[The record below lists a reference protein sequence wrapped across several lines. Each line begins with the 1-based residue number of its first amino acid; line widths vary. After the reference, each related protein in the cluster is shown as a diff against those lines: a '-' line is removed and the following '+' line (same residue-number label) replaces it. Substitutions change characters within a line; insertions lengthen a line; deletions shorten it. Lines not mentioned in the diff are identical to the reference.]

1 MCATNVT
8 PAEIEKFSQH
18 ASQWW
23 DVEGPLK
30 TLHQVN
36 PVRLAWIE
44 SFVALQGIEA
54 LDVGCGGG
62 ILTEALARS
71 GALATG
77 LDMATDSI
85 EVARLHAGSE
95 NLCID
100 YRVETAEALA
110 SESRQF
116 DVVTCMEMLEHV
128 PDPASVIKSCAGMV
142 KSGGWVFFS
151 TLNRHPKAFVL
162 GVVAAE
168 YLLNWIPKGTHDYK
182 TFIKPSELARQARLN
197 GLEVVAVSG
206 IGYRP
211 FGGSAEPFVLSDDAS
226 INYMMACRKV

>member
-44 SFVALQGIEA
+44 SFVALQGVEA

-62 ILTEALARS
+62 ILTEALAQS

-95 NLCID
+95 NLRID
-100 YRVETAEALA
+100 
-110 SESRQF
+110 
-116 DVVTCMEMLEHV
+116 
-128 PDPASVIKSCAGMV
+128 
-142 KSGGWVFFS
+142 
-151 TLNRHPKAFVL
+151 
-162 GVVAAE
+162 
-168 YLLNWIPKGTHDYK
+168 
-182 TFIKPSELARQARLN
+182 
-197 GLEVVAVSG
+197 
-206 IGYRP
+206 
-211 FGGSAEPFVLSDDAS
+211 
-226 INYMMACRKV
+226 